1 MSGRAV
7 IISIMGIVA
16 GTYILVLFFLIFL
29 CYWCNNDTEES
40 EDNGEAIEMRP
51 IGRDVGIDPES
62 NEESARGRHGNHFT
76 SPQL

>member
-7 IISIMGIVA
+7 IISIIEIVA

-29 CYWCNNDTEES
+29 CYWCINDTEDG

-51 IGRDVGIDPES
+51 IGRDVGMDPES
-62 NEESARGRHGNHFT
+62 NEESARGHQRNHFT
-76 SPQL
+76 SSQL